1 MTTNLFV
8 KMSSQPLMIV
18 RSHDV
23 AASEIHAAQLQQMM
37 MAEVLA
43 GDQDSYPDTIVS
55 WLDNSRQFEVSA
67 AVALLPLWIFSL
79 NYNAYQTL
87 DTQSLKFFANNC
99 EAMFY
104 GEKFFYDDSCGIDA
118 GAGSANGPRELLS
131 RCILFNQYQCDAGFT
146 AEDIQRFF
154 DAGVISEDDRD
165 DMLDD
170 LAEVK

>member
-23 AASEIHAAQLQQMM
+23 AASEIHATQLQKMM

-43 GDQDSYPDTIVS
+43 GDQDEFPDTIVS
-55 WLDNSRQFEVSA
+55 WLDNSREWEVSA
-67 AVALLPLWIFSL
+67 AVTLFPLWVFSL

-87 DTQSLKFFANNC
+87 DTQSLKYFANNC

-104 GEKFFYDDSCGIDA
+104 GEKFFYDDSSGIDA
-118 GAGSANGPRELLS
+118 GAGSVNNPRELLS

-154 DAGVISEDDRD
+154 DAGVISESDRD
-165 DMLDD
+165 DMLAE
-170 LAEVK
+170 LAHAD